1 MPRQERRRKTMGE
14 PEANRPCRWY
24 SCCPI
29 RTFTEQG
36 RLERFWVEHYCL
48 VGNRACVRFQ
58 MEERGARHPDA
69 MLPNGEIRNDL
80 A

>member
-1 MPRQERRRKTMGE
+1 MSRQERRRKTMGE

-69 MLPNGEIRNDL
+69 MLPNGEVRNDL